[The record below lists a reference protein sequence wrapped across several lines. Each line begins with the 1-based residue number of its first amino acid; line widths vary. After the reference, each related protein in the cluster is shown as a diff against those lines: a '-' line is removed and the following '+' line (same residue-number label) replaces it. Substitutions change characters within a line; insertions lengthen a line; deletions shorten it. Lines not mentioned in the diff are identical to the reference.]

1 MKKIINEIKKNKE
14 KYKRKRNKSILVK
27 LSKVAKIFNN
37 GEVVIKDLN
46 LCIYKNDFITLLGK
60 SGCGKTTI
68 LKLLCGLLRANKG
81 KIQWPT
87 STFTNSEKNPANL
100 SVVFQD
106 PNLLPWL
113 NVFDN
118 ILLPLKLNRINS
130 KLDHDRVNHFLN
142 LVGLNN
148 FGSYFPSELSGGMK
162 MRVAIA
168 RALITQPKV
177 ILMDEPFG
185 ALDEVTRF
193 KLNNDL
199 LKIYKKYNLTVIFIT
214 HSVYE
219 SAYLSNRIAFISD
232 KPAFVNEVV
241 NLHQN
246 LIRHENYRL
255 TSQYLNN
262 CKIISEKFNKYNKLS
277 LYE

>member
-1 MKKIINEIKKNKE
+1 MSLHLVENRKNDNEKIIADLESVTKTF
-14 KYKRKRNKSILVK
+14 S
-27 LSKVAKIFNN
+27 N
-37 GEVVIKDLN
+37 GETVIQDLN
-46 LCIYKNDFITLLGK
+46 LSVYKSDFITLLGK

-68 LKLLCGLLRANKG
+68 LKMLCGLLKPSSGNVK
-81 KIQWPT
+81 WPT

-106 PNLLPWL
+106 SNLLPWL

-118 ILLPLKLNRINS
+118 VLLPLKLN
-130 KLDHDRVNHFLN
+130 KLMNKYERLERVLSCIK

-148 FGSYFPSELSGGMK
+148 FEKYFPNQLSGGMK

-168 RALITQPKV
+168 RSLVTKPKV

-185 ALDEVTRF
+185 SLDEITRF

-199 LKIYKKYNLTVIFIT
+199 LRIYKKYSLTIIFIT

-219 SAYLSNRIAFISD
+219 SAYLSNKIALISSALGQEELCIDPELKFIQEFISSHT
-232 KPAFVNEVV
+232 KGITGEN
-241 NLHQN
+241 N
-246 LIRHENYRL
+246 LI
-255 TSQYLNN
+255 
-262 CKIISEKFNKYNKLS
+262 KILKL
-277 LYE
+277 

>member
-1 MKKIINEIKKNKE
+1 MSLHLVENRKNDNEKIIADLESVTKTF
-14 KYKRKRNKSILVK
+14 S
-27 LSKVAKIFNN
+27 N
-37 GEVVIKDLN
+37 GETVIQDLN
-46 LCIYKNDFITLLGK
+46 LSVYKSDFITLLGK

-68 LKLLCGLLRANKG
+68 LKMLCGLLKPSSGNVK
-81 KIQWPT
+81 WPT

-106 PNLLPWL
+106 SYLLPWL

-118 ILLPLKLNRINS
+118 VLLPLKLN
-130 KLDHDRVNHFLN
+130 KLMNKYERLERVLSCIK

-148 FGSYFPSELSGGMK
+148 FEKYFPNQLSGGMK

-168 RALITQPKV
+168 RSLVTKPKV

-185 ALDEVTRF
+185 SLDEITRF

-199 LKIYKKYNLTVIFIT
+199 LRIYKKYSLTIIFIT

-219 SAYLSNRIAFISD
+219 SAYLSNKIALISD
-232 KPAFVNEVV
+232 RPAKLNELI
-241 NLHQN
+241 NLPKRN
-246 LIRHENYRL
+246 DINDDYRL
-255 TSQYLNN
+255 SDEYLSI
-262 CKIISEKFNKYNKLS
+262 CQLISKKIKKYS
-277 LYE
+277 V

>member
-1 MKKIINEIKKNKE
+1 MKKTIKAIE
-14 KYKRKRNKSILVK
+14 KYKTNQNILVE
-27 LSKVAKIFNN
+27 LFKVAKIFNN
-37 GEVVIKDLN
+37 GEAVIKDLS

-68 LKLLCGLLRANKG
+68 LKLLCGLLKVTKG
-81 KIQWPT
+81 MVNWPT

-113 NVFDN
+113 NVFEN
-118 ILLPLKLNRINS
+118 ILLPLKISNISS
-130 KLDHDRVNHFLN
+130 KLSYDKVYHFLN

-148 FGSYFPSELSGGMK
+148 FELFFPNQLSGGMK

-177 ILMDEPFG
+177 LLMDEPFG
-185 ALDEVTRF
+185 ALDEITRF

-199 LKIYKKYNLTVIFIT
+199 LKIYKEYNLTVIFIT

-232 KPAFVNEVV
+232 KPAFVNEVI
-241 NLHQN
+241 NLSKS
-246 LIRHENYRL
+246 LDRKENYRL
-255 TSQYLNN
+255 SNQYLND
-262 CKIISEKFNKYNKLS
+262 CRVISEKFNKYNQLS
-277 LYE
+277 FDE